1 MNTKFQQKNKHKL
14 GPIEIK
20 SFNKR
25 IRNLVQLS
33 NKFKVPKKKKKKK
46 KKLSTTKIKSPNK
59 IIESVI

>member
-33 NKFKVPKKKKKKK
+33 NKFKVPKKKKKK
-46 KKLSTTKIKSPNK
+46 TET
-59 IIESVI
+59 